1 MQNPHRNQVLAVF
14 RACPENPILSTSR
27 IMTGNQQVPA
37 DILAFLRRTD
47 TCSVSNAIET
57 LHVRMCNEGFVQG
70 DTHCLFPDLP
80 PVAGYA
86 VTGTIRSAAPP
97 ISGHCY
103 YQRPDWWRY
112 VADRPGPKIMVIQDL
127 DHVPGTGAL
136 FGEIHAEIGRA
147 LGCVGY
153 LTNGIV
159 RDLGPLQAL
168 GFPCFARGAGVS
180 HSYAHIVEFGMPVDI
195 GGLKIAP
202 GDLLHG
208 DLNGIHSIPFSIADQ
223 LPALVG
229 EIAAPG
235 IRTDRALPCAG
246 FLGG

>member
-1 MQNPHRNQVLAVF
+1 
-14 RACPENPILSTSR
+14 
-27 IMTGNQQVPA
+27 MTGNQQVPD
-37 DILAFLRRTD
+37 DILAFLRRSD

-57 LHVRMCNEGFVQG
+57 QHVRMCNEGFVQG
-70 DTHCLFPDLP
+70 GIRCLFPNLP

-103 YQRPDWWRY
+103 YQRPDWWQY
-112 VADRPGPKIMVIQDL
+112 VASHSGPKIMVIQDL
-127 DHVPGTGAL
+127 DHIPGTGAL

-159 RDLGPLQAL
+159 RDLGPLEAL
-168 GFPCFARGAGVS
+168 GVQCFARGAGVS
-180 HSYAHIVEFGMPVDI
+180 HSYAHIVEFGVPVHI

-208 DLNGIHSIPFSIADQ
+208 DINGIHSIPFSIADQ

-229 EIAAPG
+229 EIAARESRLIALCRAPDFSADKLENALHLEATRDAN
-235 IRTDRALPCAG
+235 RTP
-246 FLGG
+246 

>member
-1 MQNPHRNQVLAVF
+1 M
-14 RACPENPILSTSR
+14 IDT
-27 IMTGNQQVPA
+27 QQVPA
-37 DILAFLRRTD
+37 RILDFLRHTD
-47 TCSVSNAIET
+47 TCSVSNAIEA

-70 DTHCLFPDLP
+70 DARCLFPRLP

-103 YQRPDWWRY
+103 YQRPDWWNH
-112 VADRPGPKIMVIQDL
+112 VASAPGPKIMVIQDL
-127 DHVPGTGAL
+127 DHIPGTGAL

-159 RDLGPLQAL
+159 RDLGAL
-168 GFPCFARGAGVS
+168 EALEIQCFARGPGVS
-180 HSYAHIVEFGMPVDI
+180 HSYAHIVDFGTPVHI

-208 DLNGIHSIPFSIADQ
+208 DMNGIHSIPVSIAEQ
-223 LPALVG
+223 LPGMVE
-229 EIAAPG
+229 EIAARESELIALCRAPDFSADKLEEALH
-235 IRTDRALPCAG
+235 RDTDGSSRP
-246 FLGG
+246 

>member
-1 MQNPHRNQVLAVF
+1 
-14 RACPENPILSTSR
+14 
-27 IMTGNQQVPA
+27 MTQVPP
-37 DILAFLRRTD
+37 DILGFLSRTD
-47 TCSVSNAIET
+47 TCGVSNAIET

-70 DTHCLFPDLP
+70 GIRCLFPDLP

-112 VADRPGPKIMVIQDL
+112 VASAPGPKIMVIQDL

-159 RDLGPLQAL
+159 RDLGALAAL
-168 GFPCFARGAGVS
+168 GLQCFAHGAGVS
-180 HSYAHIVEFGMPVDI
+180 HSYAHIVEFGMPVYI
-195 GGLKIAP
+195 GGLKITP

-208 DLNGIHSIPFSIADQ
+208 DINGIHSIPFSIASQ
-223 LPALVG
+223 LPALVDA
-229 EIAAPG
+229 IAARESELIALCRAPDFSADKLEDALNRHTS
-235 IRTDRALPCAG
+235 RTP
-246 FLGG
+246 

>member
-1 MQNPHRNQVLAVF
+1 M
-14 RACPENPILSTSR
+14 I
-27 IMTGNQQVPA
+27 GNHQVPA
-37 DILAFLRRTD
+37 AILGFLRRTD

-70 DTHCLFPDLP
+70 GIRCLFPALS

-97 ISGHCY
+97 LSGHCY
-103 YQRPDWWRY
+103 YQRPDWWHY
-112 VADRPGPKIMVIQDL
+112 VANAPGPKIMVIQDL

-136 FGEIHAEIGRA
+136 FGEIHAEISRA
-147 LGCVGY
+147 LGCIGY

-159 RDLGPLQAL
+159 RDMGPLQAL
-168 GFPCFARGAGVS
+168 GLQCFARGAGVS
-180 HSYAHIVEFGMPVDI
+180 HSYAHIIEFGVPVHI
-195 GGLKIAP
+195 GALKIAP

-208 DLNGIHSIPFSIADQ
+208 DLNGIHAIPFSIADR

-229 EIAAPG
+229 EIATRESELIALCRAPDFSADRLEDALRKDAN
-235 IRTDRALPCAG
+235 RTP
-246 FLGG
+246 

>member
-1 MQNPHRNQVLAVF
+1 
-14 RACPENPILSTSR
+14 
-27 IMTGNQQVPA
+27 MTGNQQVPA
-37 DILAFLRRTD
+37 DTLEFLRHTD

-70 DTHCLFPDLP
+70 SIRCLFPDLP

-86 VTGTIRSAAPP
+86 VTAAIRSAAPP

-103 YQRPDWWRY
+103 YQRPDWWHY
-112 VADRPGPKIMVIQDL
+112 VAASPGPKIMVVQDL

-159 RDLGPLQAL
+159 RDMGPLQAL
-168 GFPCFARGAGVS
+168 GIQCFARGAGVS
-180 HSYAHIVEFGMPVDI
+180 HSYAHIVEFGVPVHI
-195 GGLKIAP
+195 GALKIAP

-223 LPALVG
+223 LPPLVR
-229 EIAAPG
+229 EIAARESEL
-235 IRTDRALPCAG
+235 IALCRTPDFSADKLEDALHRDANRSPRP
-246 FLGG
+246 

>member
-1 MQNPHRNQVLAVF
+1 
-14 RACPENPILSTSR
+14 
-27 IMTGNQQVPA
+27 MTGNQQAPS

-70 DTHCLFPDLP
+70 GTHCLFPALP

-112 VADRPGPKIMVIQDL
+112 VAAAPGPKIMVIEDL

-159 RDLGPLQAL
+159 RDLGPLEAL
-168 GFPCFARGAGVS
+168 GVPCFARGAGVS
-180 HSYAHIVEFGMPVDI
+180 HSYAHIVEFGIPVNI

-208 DLNGIHSIPFSIADQ
+208 DLNGIHSIPFSIADR

-229 EIAAPG
+229 EIAARESALIALCRAPDFSADKLEDALAK
-235 IRTDRALPCAG
+235 RTP
-246 FLGG
+246 